1 MLSPIDSWIVRSLI
15 ERLRG
20 VGYEVH
26 NEVANPGKWWFTWA
40 NPSGQGDVE
49 CGPDCTSE
57 LAAWQ
62 SAMEDFFQEVVEHH
76 GAWALLGR
84 RDGMGQPGPC

>member
-26 NEVANPGKWWFTWA
+26 NEVENPDKWWWTWA

-62 SAMEDFFQEVVEHH
+62 LAMEDFFNEVVEHH
-76 GAWALLGR
+76 GT
-84 RDGMGQPGPC
+84 